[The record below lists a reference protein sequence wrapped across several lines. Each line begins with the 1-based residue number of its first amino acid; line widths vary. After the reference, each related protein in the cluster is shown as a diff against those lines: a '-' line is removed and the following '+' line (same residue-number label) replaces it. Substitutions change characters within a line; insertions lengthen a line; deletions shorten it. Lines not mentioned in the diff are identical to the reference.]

1 MSEMQRGLMAKR
13 WQQRQFR
20 PAPALKRRS
29 RLVFDA
35 FEVLDL
41 ASKVRVNHWY
51 KRAFVLW
58 RSRDIELAS
67 TCGLFWLPYFWGI
80 LPR

>member
-41 ASKVRVNHWY
+41 ASKVRVNHCLGPKGHSCY
-51 KRAFVLW
+51 GDHETLN
-58 RSRDIELAS
+58 
-67 TCGLFWLPYFWGI
+67 
-80 LPR
+80 